1 MISFFLF
8 WGLTIKMAKSSKHY
22 NKHDTIKLWL
32 WLRCRWH
39 QKCFDARWYH
49 YRIDTVCWN
58 KHVRLWNGRNSTL
71 GWIRRLRWREET
83 ALNQK
88 YNICDRNG
96 DVRDFEEKG
105 NVDGVS
111 DLFDKERWWSWR
123 THRSRTPGLGW
134 WRTLHKALPAEEWV
148 LLGSPSSFLRI
159 LLYTLIGSDK
169 MTLCFWLK
177 SEGEISKCT
186 HHMKA
191 GEDIQVGDRDPESKK
206 SERCID

>member
-1 MISFFLF
+1 
-8 WGLTIKMAKSSKHY
+8 MAKSSKHY

-49 YRIDTVCWN
+49 YRIDTVCWD

-88 YNICDRNG
+88 NNICDRNG

-134 WRTLHKALPAEEWV
+134 WRTLHMARPAEEWV
-148 LLGSPSSFLRI
+148 LLGTPSSFLRI
-159 LLYTLIGSDK
+159 
-169 MTLCFWLK
+169 F
-177 SEGEISKCT
+177 CT
-186 HHMKA
+186 HWLDKIRWLYA
-191 GEDIQVGDRDPESKK
+191 SDWKVRARFW
-206 SERCID
+206 SEPTIWKLEKIYR